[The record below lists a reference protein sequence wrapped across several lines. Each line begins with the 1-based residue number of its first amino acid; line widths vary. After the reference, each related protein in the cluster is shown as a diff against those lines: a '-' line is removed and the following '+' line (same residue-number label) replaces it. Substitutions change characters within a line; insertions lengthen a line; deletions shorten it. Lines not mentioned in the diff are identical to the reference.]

1 MGNIRE
7 REFYVLLGKDYTDSK
22 WKIQRQEDCFYTIT
36 MGAEFISRSVSFV
49 LKKKKKSIL
58 QDTAVQRRR
67 SEGERW
73 FNLKEW

>member
-36 MGAEFISRSVSFV
+36 MGTEFISRSVSFV
-49 LKKKKKSIL
+49 LKKKIHIAGHHSIKEEG
-58 QDTAVQRRR
+58 RRR
-67 SEGERW
+67 EVV
-73 FNLKEW
+73 

>member
-36 MGAEFISRSVSFV
+36 MGTEFISRSVSFV
-49 LKKKKKSIL
+49 LKKKKIHIAGHRSIKEEG
-58 QDTAVQRRR
+58 RRR
-67 SEGERW
+67 EVV
-73 FNLKEW
+73 